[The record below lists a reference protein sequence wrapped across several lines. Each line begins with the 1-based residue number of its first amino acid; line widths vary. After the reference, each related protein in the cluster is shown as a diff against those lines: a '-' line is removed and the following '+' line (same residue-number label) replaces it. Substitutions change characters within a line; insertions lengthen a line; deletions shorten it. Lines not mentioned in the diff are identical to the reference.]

1 MNSRLPAGGRLDDAH
16 HWFGLPNVRAA
27 SEEQTGGIRD
37 DKRFDDET
45 ELRAAIAAD
54 VQAVWAYFISQN

>member
-16 HWFGLPNVRAA
+16 HWFGLPNVGAA

-37 DKRFDDET
+37 DKRLVSDA
-45 ELRAAIAAD
+45 LGAARPVKLLMKGFKKVKI
-54 VQAVWAYFISQN
+54 